1 MVVDGKLFARRIKA
15 KNTISLVDRDVERD
29 RPESVRGAT
38 TRDKDSI
45 VLQNLDIVAR
55 KDGNT
60 VVVAELS

>member
-1 MVVDGKLFARRIKA
+1 MVVDGELFARRIKA

-29 RPESVRGAT
+29 RPESVWGAT